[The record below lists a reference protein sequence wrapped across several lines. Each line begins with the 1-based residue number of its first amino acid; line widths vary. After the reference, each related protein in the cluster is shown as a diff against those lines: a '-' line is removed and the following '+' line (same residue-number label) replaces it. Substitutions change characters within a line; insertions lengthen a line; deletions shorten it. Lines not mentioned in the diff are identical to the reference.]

1 MPADLTART
10 AGSPPRACLRD
21 RNTTTHALSPALL
34 TGDSPMRKL
43 SVCLALSLVL
53 LTGCDP
59 PEMVPTASSQHQAPH
74 IDLSDDAAPAQRA

>member
-1 MPADLTART
+1 
-10 AGSPPRACLRD
+10 
-21 RNTTTHALSPALL
+21 
-34 TGDSPMRKL
+34 MRKL